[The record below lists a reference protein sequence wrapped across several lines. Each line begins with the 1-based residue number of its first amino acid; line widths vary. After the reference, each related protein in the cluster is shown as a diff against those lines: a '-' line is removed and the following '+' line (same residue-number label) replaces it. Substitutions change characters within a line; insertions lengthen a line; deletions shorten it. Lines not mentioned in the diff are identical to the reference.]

1 MFADKNSTNVF
12 RKTSK
17 KKTVSSILHK
27 EYSLFITPLQQ
38 TLLFAKVPFRQPL
51 AENRVFNSPVFLRYS
66 PVIFFFF
73 LRKKTKQNIHQC
85 CQRQREKAIRSER
98 RKVNVSTFIV

>member
-38 TLLFAKVPFRQPL
+38 TLLCAKVPFRQPL

-73 LRKKTKQNIHQC
+73 FAKKNTTKYSSVLSEAERKSDQIRKK
-85 CQRQREKAIRSER
+85 ES
-98 RKVNVSTFIV
+98 

>member
-17 KKTVSSILHK
+17 KKTVNSILHK

-73 LRKKTKQNIHQC
+73 CEKKQNKIFISVV
-85 CQRQREKAIRSER
+85 RGREKKRSDQKEG
-98 RKVNVSTFIV
+98 KLMCQHL